1 MKVGLSSYSLLQAL
15 KDGRTTIVDALQ
27 WVADN
32 GGTHMELVPY
42 GFSVV
47 DDYELATKLK
57 DKAAETGIE
66 LSAYCMPANFIQPT
80 ERAFQEEVE
89 RIQKHVDVVH
99 HMGIKLLRHDV
110 TAFSL
115 PPEQRTVHYFD
126 DHFEEMVRGCQLIA
140 DYAKQYSMTTTI
152 ENHGF
157 NVQSSDR
164 VQRLLRAVDR
174 DNFKTTLDIGNFLCA
189 DEDPLVGIRKNLPDA
204 ATVHFKDFY
213 VRPYYENPG
222 EGPWFRTVNGNYLR
236 GAIVGH
242 GELPIREIIRLLKV
256 HHYDG
261 YIAVEFEGMEDCF
274 TGSRIAMNNVKRL
287 WNEVALDGWKVTA
300 EEVSNECV

>member
-15 KDGRTTIVDALQ
+15 KDGRTTILDALQ
-27 WVADN
+27 WVFDN
-32 GGTHMELVPY
+32 GGAHMELVPY

-47 DDYELATKLK
+47 DDYELATKLR

-66 LSAYCMPANFIQPT
+66 LSAYCMPANFIQAT

-140 DYAKQYSMTTTI
+140 DYAKQYGMTTTI

-164 VQRLLRAVDR
+164 VQRLLRAVNR
-174 DNFKTTLDIGNFLCA
+174 ENFKTTLDIGNFLCA
-189 DEDPLVGIRKNLPDA
+189 DENPLVGIRKNLPDA

-256 HHYDG
+256 HQYDG

-274 TGSRIAMNNVKRL
+274 IGSRIAMNNVKRL
-287 WNEVALDGWKVTA
+287 WNEVGLDGWKVTA